1 LAACNNCLTNAPE
14 PANEQLHTDRA
25 WADAETAQ
33 RRAAPGGQVYTRWL
47 AAAMIVPILA
57 LLPRAVSAAP
67 NRVDTVIG
75 LLEDYCLNKKGEWA
89 DLDRR
94 ANDAHYAVV
103 MDETAPVKEELSSR
117 QKNWLLPSPD
127 GRTTVLTS
135 MDITNGQMRVF
146 SCGIYAPDLDGD
158 ALEKALSARPRLGNP
173 TKHTHPSGGAMMT
186 WWNARVG
193 DSPPSEDS
201 QVMLSRDTPGVP
213 GLGVN
218 LILTTH
224 APETPKSAPASP
236 KPETPKPEP
245 PK

>member
-1 LAACNNCLTNAPE
+1 ML
-14 PANEQLHTDRA
+14 
-25 WADAETAQ
+25 
-33 RRAAPGGQVYTRWL
+33 
-47 AAAMIVPILA
+47 PILA
-57 LLPRAVSAAP
+57 MAPRAVSAAP

-75 LLEDYCLNKKGEWA
+75 LLEDYCLNKKSDWA

-94 ANDAHYAVV
+94 ANDAHYEVV
-103 MDETAPVKEELSSR
+103 MDETAPVKEEYTSR

-135 MDITNGQMRVF
+135 MDITNGQTRVF

-158 ALEKALSARPRLGNP
+158 ALEKALSARPRLGSP
-173 TKHTHPSGGAMMT
+173 TKHTHPSGSAMMT

-218 LILTTH
+218 LILTTRPAE
-224 APETPKSAPASP
+224 APKNAPTPAKSEP
-236 KPETPKPEP
+236 PKPEP